1 MRLGGTIVNRRSARN
16 IKSPPFCLLIL
27 LCCLPAQTAYGQ
39 TPGAA
44 EAGGHAPPHS
54 HPLSGHSLL
63 SHNEAT
69 TIAIP
74 NLTLTD
80 QDNRKLNLYEDLLK
94 GKLVVLN
101 LFYTSCTGVCPTAGL
116 WLSRFQNKLG
126 ERLGREVVL
135 VSISID
141 PDVDTPE
148 KVRRWS
154 ARWNRR
160 PGWTLLT
167 SKEKGAR
174 ELVKQFLAYEAVG
187 SHSPVAFVGDGSSK
201 TINWVR
207 VDLLNEGGVLSDYLE
222 SARGR

>member
-1 MRLGGTIVNRRSARN
+1 VNRSKPRN
-16 IKSPPFCLLIL
+16 ITSRLRLLALLGCLLT
-27 LCCLPAQTAYGQ
+27 QTAYGQ
-39 TPGAA
+39 TQGAA
-44 EAGGHAPPHS
+44 DAEGRAPSHS
-54 HPLSGHSLL
+54 HPLGGHRLL
-63 SHNEAT
+63 RHNEAT

-74 NLTLTD
+74 DITLTD
-80 QDNRKLNLYEDLLK
+80 QDERKLSLYTDLMK

-154 ARWNRR
+154 SRWNRK

-174 ELVKQFLAYEAVG
+174 ELVKRFLAYEAVG
-187 SHSPVAFVGDGSSK
+187 SHSPVAFVGDG
-201 TINWVR
+201 TTNAINWVR
-207 VDLLNEGGVLSDYLE
+207 VDLMNEGGALTDYLG